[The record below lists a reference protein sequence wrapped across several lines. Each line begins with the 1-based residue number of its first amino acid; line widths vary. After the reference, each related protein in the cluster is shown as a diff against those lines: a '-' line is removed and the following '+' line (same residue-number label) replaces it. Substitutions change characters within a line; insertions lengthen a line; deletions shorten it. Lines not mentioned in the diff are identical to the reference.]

1 MERRISLE
9 VINRIRVKP
18 LIAKDTQ
25 EIREF
30 LAPRNS
36 TLKNKKLC
44 RGQGC
49 TGEGYEDILLSRKKI
64 TGKA

>member
-25 EIREF
+25 EIREI

-36 TLKNKKLC
+36 TLKNQSLY
-44 RGQGC
+44 RGQVR
-49 TGEGYEDILLSRKKI
+49 TGEGHDDILLSRK
-64 TGKA
+64 